1 MEAAVC
7 AYAIKHGKVPG
18 SATLKTAD
26 VEGGCDLDYL
36 PGGGAKDVTDIKV
49 AISVN
54 LALGGQATCLVFKKC

>member
-18 SATLKTAD
+18 SATLKASD
-26 VEGGCDLDYL
+26 VDGECDLDYL
-36 PGGGAKDVTDIKV
+36 PGPGAKDVSDVKV
-49 AISVN
+49 AISIN